1 MIVLEETL
9 FRQLNIA
16 KRQLNYVRQEISN
29 LEYALKSLDVF
40 GEIKDVFVG
49 YASIK
54 YVISSN
60 SLADDL
66 LSLDNLNQYI
76 RANKINKY
84 VKNNNI
90 IIELPNP
97 FRQILLF
104 GNTISEEYINNKPRF
119 EVTLG
124 IDYKKNICRLNLEN
138 NPLLI
143 TGKRNSGKRNL
154 LNVLMASLLLKF
166 DNLAIDLVDTS
177 YDLGY
182 LYKLEL
188 INLIEITSYLSE
200 IENHISKNKNRVI
213 IINDLVD
220 LSNEVLDIIA
230 LIKYV
235 KKIGVPII
243 IFSSDPEIS
252 NKVLPYVEAVVAFEL
267 DSEDDSLKAI
277 GIKGAEN
284 LLGKGDSIVKEGYNL
299 NRIQTP
305 LYTREEMEDLIKVV
319 NKLI

>member
-9 FRQLNIA
+9 FRQFNIA

-29 LEYALKSLDVF
+29 LEYALRSLDIF
-40 GEIKDVFVG
+40 GEITDVFVG
-49 YASIK
+49 YTSIK
-54 YVISSN
+54 YVVSSN

-66 LSLDNLNQYI
+66 LSLDKLNQYI

-104 GNTISEEYINNKPRF
+104 GNTINNEYINNKPQF
-119 EVTLG
+119 EVVLG
-124 IDYKKNICRLNLEN
+124 IDYKKNIYKLNLEN

-154 LNVLMASLLLKF
+154 LNVIMTSLMLRF
-166 DNLAIDLVDTS
+166 EDLAIDLVDTT

-182 LYKLEL
+182 LYKFQL

-200 IENHISKNKNRVI
+200 IENYINENKKRVI
-213 IINDLVD
+213 IINDLAD
-220 LSNEVLDIIA
+220 LSKEVEDIIS

-235 KKIGVPII
+235 KKLGVAVVII
-243 IFSSDPEIS
+243 SSNPDVS
-252 NKVLPYVEAVVAFEL
+252 NMVLPYVESVIALEL
-267 DSEDDSLKAI
+267 DSEEESMKSI

-284 LLGKGDSIVKEGYNL
+284 LLGKGDSIVKSNFNL
-299 NRIQTP
+299 DRIQIS
-305 LYTREEMEDLIKVV
+305 LYTQEEMEDLIKVV
-319 NKLI
+319 NELI